1 MNRMKCHAT
10 REERRVVMGKEVG
23 GEGSDSSAEGSI
35 EIIDEA
41 EERKLLGTE
50 EEEVKER
57 KYIHQPDPEE
67 ETSEVLKEK
76 KLLGTEE
83 EEVKERKYIHR
94 PDQEEET
101 VEALKEKIRELNKT
115 IEKQKRRRLN
125 GKRNLWVRVTNKKRY
140 VKDEGRRE
148 TGREK
153 AKRRV
158 EEDKERRTR
167 EKRKK

>member
-1 MNRMKCHAT
+1 M
-10 REERRVVMGKEVG
+10 
-23 GEGSDSSAEGSI
+23 
-35 EIIDEA
+35 
-41 EERKLLGTE
+41 
-50 EEEVKER
+50 
-57 KYIHQPDPEE
+57 
-67 ETSEVLKEK
+67 LKEK